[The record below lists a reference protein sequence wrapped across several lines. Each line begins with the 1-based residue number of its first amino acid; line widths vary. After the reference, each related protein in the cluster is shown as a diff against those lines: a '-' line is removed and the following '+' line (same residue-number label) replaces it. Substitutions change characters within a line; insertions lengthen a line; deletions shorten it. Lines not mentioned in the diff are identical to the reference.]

1 MTLISARQ
9 PWHIASFDARRTTSL
24 AKEAGVPPLIAHLL
38 LLRGPETASE
48 MQDFLKPSLKHL
60 SNPFD
65 LTDMQVAVNR
75 IIVARDRGEAILIF
89 GDYDVDGITAAA
101 ILARGLRRFGI
112 RRVDCDMPS
121 RFVEGY
127 GITPDRVDETRR
139 RGFDLIITVDNG
151 ISAHAAAARAR
162 QIGLD
167 MIITDHHTLE
177 EELPPAVA
185 VINPKRGRPDH
196 PAAMLSGAGVALK
209 LAMALNGVPH
219 DLDIA
224 ALGTISD
231 IVPLQAENR
240 VIAALGIKHMI
251 KHNRVGIAKL
261 AHTAHFDLNSVS
273 AHKIAF
279 QLGPRLNAAG
289 RLDTGFSA
297 LELLLTECEEQ
308 AAAIAAALNQ
318 TNEER
323 RAIEQ
328 QIYEEAEQ
336 ILDAFLT
343 ESQRSIVLA
352 QEDWHQGVIGIVASR
367 IQSRYQ
373 RPAIICCRNEDGLLH
388 GSGRSGYGFNMI
400 EALNR
405 CSEHLVT
412 FGGHAAAAGLSLS
425 AESLEPF
432 RTAFERQVIAQLGL
446 ERTEAPLKVDALVT
460 LSQLT
465 GDFVRSLECLE
476 PHGQDNPQPLF
487 CAAGVEVAPQ
497 SIQVLKEQHLKFVV
511 RQGDITLPVMGFRMA
526 ERFFTEEIPEILDI
540 VFTAEMNTY
549 NGATKVQLIL
559 KDMRAAE
566 TGAA

>member
-1 MTLISARQ
+1 MTLLAAKQ
-9 PWHIASFDARRTTSL
+9 PWHIAPFEARRATEL
-24 AKEAGVPPLIAHLL
+24 AKEVGVPPLITHLL
-38 LLRGPETASE
+38 LLRGLQTAAD
-48 MQDFLKPSLKHL
+48 MRDFIKPSLRHL

-75 IIVARDRGEAILIF
+75 IIKAKERGEAVLVF
-89 GDYDVDGITAAA
+89 GDYDVDGITASA
-101 ILARGLRRFGI
+101 ILARGLQRFGI

-127 GITPDRVDETRR
+127 GITPDRVDEARE

-162 QIGLD
+162 HIGLD

-177 EELPPAVA
+177 ATLPPAVA

-231 IVPLQAENR
+231 IVPLLAENR
-240 VIAALGIKHMI
+240 VIAALGLKHMV

-261 AHTAHFDLNSVS
+261 AHVAHFDLSSVTS
-273 AHKIAF
+273 HKIAF

-297 LELLLTECEEQ
+297 LELLMTDCEAQ
-308 AAAIAAALNQ
+308 AAAIAAALNRA
-318 TNEER
+318 NEER

-328 QIYEEAEQ
+328 QIYDEAAQ
-336 ILDAFLT
+336 ILEAFLT
-343 ESQRSIVLA
+343 EAQRSVVLS
-352 QEDWHQGVIGIVASR
+352 QDDWHQGVIGIVASR
-367 IQSRYQ
+367 IQSHYQ
-373 RPAIICCRNEDGLLH
+373 RPAIICCRNDDGLLH

-412 FGGHAAAAGLSLS
+412 YGGHVAAAGVSLKP
-425 AESLEPF
+425 ESLEPF
-432 RTAFERQVIAQLGL
+432 RTAFEEQVIVQLGP
-446 ERTEAPLKVDALVT
+446 ERVEAPLEVDALVT

-465 GDFVRSLECLE
+465 GDFIRSLESLE
-476 PHGQDNPQPLF
+476 PYGQNNPLPLF
-487 CAAGVEVAPQ
+487 CAVGVEVMPQ
-497 SIQVLKEQHLKFVV
+497 SIQVLKEQHLKFIV
-511 RQGDITLPVMGFRMA
+511 RQEDITLPVMGFRMA
-526 ERFFTEEIPEILDI
+526 ERFFTEEMPEKLDL
-540 VFTAEMNTY
+540 VFTPELNTY
-549 NGATKVQLIL
+549 NGTARIQLIL
-559 KDMRAAE
+559 KDMQAAC
-566 TGAA
+566 T

>member
-336 ILDAFLT
+336 TDAFLT
-343 ESQRSIVLA
+343 ESQRSIVRPKKT
-352 QEDWHQGVIGIVASR
+352 GIRGNRYCRLKDSVA
-367 IQSRYQ
+367 YQ

-388 GSGRSGYGFNMI
+388 GSGRRLWFQYDRSAQQMQRTSGH
-400 EALNR
+400 LWR
-405 CSEHLVT
+405 PCS
-412 FGGHAAAAGLSLS
+412 GGSFLSG
-425 AESLEPF
+425 
-432 RTAFERQVIAQLGL
+432 IA
-446 ERTEAPLKVDALVT
+446 
-460 LSQLT
+460 
-465 GDFVRSLECLE
+465 
-476 PHGQDNPQPLF
+476 
-487 CAAGVEVAPQ
+487 
-497 SIQVLKEQHLKFVV
+497 
-511 RQGDITLPVMGFRMA
+511 
-526 ERFFTEEIPEILDI
+526 
-540 VFTAEMNTY
+540 
-549 NGATKVQLIL
+549 
-559 KDMRAAE
+559 
-566 TGAA
+566 